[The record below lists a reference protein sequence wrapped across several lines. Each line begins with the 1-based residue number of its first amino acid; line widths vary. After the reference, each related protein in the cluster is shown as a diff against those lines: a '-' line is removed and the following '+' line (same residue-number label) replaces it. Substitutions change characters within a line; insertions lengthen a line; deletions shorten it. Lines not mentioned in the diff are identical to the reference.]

1 MIYLNSKKNNNE
13 YTNKNGLKNFPRIKI
28 IIINNEIKQQ
38 KMRDQEKN
46 LLGPYNYIYISIQL
60 IK

>member
-1 MIYLNSKKNNNE
+1 MIYLNSKKQQRIHQQE
-13 YTNKNGLKNFPRIKI
+13 RFKNFPRIKI
-28 IIINNEIKQQ
+28 IIINNEIKQN
-38 KMRDQEKN
+38 KNERSRKN